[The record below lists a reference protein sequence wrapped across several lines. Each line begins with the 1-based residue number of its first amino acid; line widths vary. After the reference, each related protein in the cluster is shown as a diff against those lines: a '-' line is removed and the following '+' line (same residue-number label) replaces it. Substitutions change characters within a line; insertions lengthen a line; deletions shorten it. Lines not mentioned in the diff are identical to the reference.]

1 MKRLPCLRPLS
12 RYALVAITLLTLV
25 TYASASSWKEQ
36 VLYSFQ
42 GGSDGAVPSSGV
54 VFDRSGNLYGTTY
67 GGGADNCAPVAACGT
82 VYELSPP
89 ARKGDSWTETVLYV
103 FKGKQYNDGE
113 SPSGGVVL
121 DKTGNVYGTTA
132 YGGTGDCVL
141 LGIKGGCGTFFELS
155 PPKQKGGAW
164 TETILYSFQSGNDGY
179 FPWGTL
185 TWDSKGNLYGA
196 TEFGGGKGNTCNVYF
211 QYCGTV
217 FKLSPPNQKGGAWTE
232 RVLHSFAGDTDGAN
246 PNGGLLLDSK
256 GAIYGT
262 TSSGGNQGCQ
272 YQGEVGCGTAF
283 KLTPP
288 TKKGGVWTQ
297 EQLHVFSGGNDG
309 ANPNGNLVLGK
320 GAGDLY
326 GTAGG
331 GKESRGVVFRFAPTR
346 GSRWV
351 EIVIYNFTDG
361 KDGLGP
367 SAVIMDSSGNLYG
380 PALGG
385 DPMVL
390 FSSWRSPS
398 ITSGSSQFFTPSRG
412 VQTERA
418 PKRAL
423 PSTQREISTALPSAG
438 AVGTGTVPFLK
449 FHRSGRH
456 RQFKEAE
463 EIALLAGGPFIRVL
477 CE

>member
-1 MKRLPCLRPLS
+1 MW
-12 RYALVAITLLTLV
+12 VGEM
-25 TYASASSWKEQ
+25 W
-36 VLYSFQ
+36 
-42 GGSDGAVPSSGV
+42 
-54 VFDRSGNLYGTTY
+54 
-67 GGGADNCAPVAACGT
+67 
-82 VYELSPP
+82 
-89 ARKGDSWTETVLYV
+89 
-103 FKGKQYNDGE
+103 GKQYNDGE

-232 RVLHSFAGDTDGAN
+232 RVLHSFAGGTDGAN

-351 EIVIYNFTDG
+351 ETVIYNFTDG

-385 DPMVL
+385 GSNGVIFKLALAKHNQWKLTVL
-390 FSSWRSPS
+390 YTFQGSPDGAGPEARLTFDAAGNLYS
-398 ITSGSSQFFTPSRG
+398 TTVSGGSG
-412 VQTERA
+412 N
-418 PKRAL
+418 
-423 PSTQREISTALPSAG
+423 G
-438 AVGTGTVPFLK
+438 DGTVFEVSP
-449 FHRSGRH
+449 
-456 RQFKEAE
+456 
-463 EIALLAGGPFIRVL
+463 
-477 CE
+477 